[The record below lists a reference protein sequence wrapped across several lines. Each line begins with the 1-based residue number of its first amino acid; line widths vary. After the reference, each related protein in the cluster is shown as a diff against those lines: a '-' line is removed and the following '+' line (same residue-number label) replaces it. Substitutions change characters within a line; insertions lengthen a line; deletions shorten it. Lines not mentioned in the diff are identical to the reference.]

1 MAKLW
6 ETKDKTSLLIS
17 LIEAP
22 GMLNK
27 ALHILTSN
35 KVNLTQ
41 IQSKPSKFV
50 KNDWR
55 EIDFF
60 VDIKGKLSDKNVK
73 RAIDQLNLIAEKVT
87 EVGTV
92 EVPWFPTRIQDLDN
106 IGKKVLAEGDGIQE
120 ADHPSFRDPVYR

>member
-73 RAIDQLNLIAEKVT
+73 RAVDQLNLIAEKVT